1 MPLKVRMKCRR
12 NLSFEAESGTP
23 MPFSPDLRG
32 LRNLD
37 PSPGLL
43 LEARRPICVV
53 NG

>member
-1 MPLKVRMKCRR
+1 MPLKVRMKCRK
-12 NLSFEAESGTP
+12 NLSFEAGNGTP

-32 LRNLD
+32 LRDLD